1 MKKFFS
7 ISIVLF
13 FALSQITAQSA
24 DWGVEAKDLYDRWS
38 EDYRPWIEI
47 NYGGGNLRQNDFS
60 GFFQPLGQGQIKL
73 GYSSIT
79 SDSDNILDENTDF
92 IFFSMLSD
100 RYKISSSEDN
110 KVRSDSWQFGF
121 GYRNGFGYDLG
132 TVTVSPYNQRGAIW
146 SMLDVTDH
154 YYRDVIDNPGDRL
167 DPESGDFSE
176 EGNMLNRFDG
186 TFRFGL
192 MQEGGINFYISRF
205 VGIGVG
211 YEFNTIL
218 PRVLFWK
225 AGASLLLHE
234 VAQGSVTYFIQE
246 IMDSS
251 PAAGPVVYFLLKNG
265 LSFAYYSLTKKYS
278 NWPFETE
285 TPLTYETFKFNVSF
299 AF

>member
-1 MKKFFS
+1 MKTLFSFS
-7 ISIVLF
+7 IVVLLTVSSIN
-13 FALSQITAQSA
+13 AQSS
-24 DWGVEAKDLYDRWS
+24 DWGEGAKDFYDQWS
-38 EDYRPWIEI
+38 DDYRPWIEL
-47 NYGGGNLRQNDFS
+47 NYGAGNLKQNDYS
-60 GFFQPLGQGQIKL
+60 GFFQPVGQAQIKL

-79 SDSDNILDENTDF
+79 ADEDNILDENTDF

-100 RYKISSSEDN
+100 RYKLSTPSGNDA
-110 KVRSDSWQFGF
+110 RSDSWQLGFGF
-121 GYRNGFGYDLG
+121 RNGFGYDVG
-132 TVTVSPYNQRGAIW
+132 SFSISPYNQRGAIW

-167 DPESGDFSE
+167 DPESGDFSAE
-176 EGNMLNRFDG
+176 ANMLNRYDG

-192 MQEGGINFYISRF
+192 MQEAGINFYVSQFIGF
-205 VGIGVG
+205 GVG
-211 YEFNTIL
+211 YEFNTIF

-251 PAAGPVVYFLLKNG
+251 PTAGPIVYFLLKNG
-265 LSFAYYSLTKKYS
+265 LSYAYYSLTKKYS
-278 NWPFETE
+278 NWPFNTE
-285 TPLTYETFKFNVSF
+285 TPITYETLKFNISF